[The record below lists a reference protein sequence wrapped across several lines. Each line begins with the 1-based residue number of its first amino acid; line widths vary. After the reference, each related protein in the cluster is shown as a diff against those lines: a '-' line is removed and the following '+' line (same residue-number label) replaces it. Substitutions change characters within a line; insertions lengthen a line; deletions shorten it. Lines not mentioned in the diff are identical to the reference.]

1 VVSALEAGLVLV
13 GAKDV
18 SRVGVLLVGDERP
31 AAIGASIGPDDVVS
45 NLEVDPVLSASD
57 LAVAGVCAG
66 APPGLLAV
74 THR

>member
-1 VVSALEAGLVLV
+1 
-13 GAKDV
+13 
-18 SRVGVLLVGDERP
+18 
-31 AAIGASIGPDDVVS
+31 
-45 NLEVDPVLSASD
+45 LEVDPVLSASD